1 MLRMTSA
8 STFPPSPRRARGLSV
23 AALLCLLA
31 GAAHAVSGHDTFNK
45 MPASSFNKDDM
56 AMMMARVD
64 QALKAEKDGETL
76 EWKND
81 ATPASGSVTPMARF
95 TADGL
100 ACRRLRIINVYG
112 SNKAQGVYRFCEK
125 PAGKWK
131 LVGPDPAPR

>member
-1 MLRMTSA
+1 MTSA
-8 STFPPSPRRARGLSV
+8 SNSCLSPRRARGLAL
-23 AALLCLLA
+23 AALLYLLA
-31 GAAHAVSGHDTFNK
+31 GAAQAVSGHDTFAK
-45 MPASSFNKDDM
+45 MPAASFNKDDT

-81 ATPASGSVTPMARF
+81 ATPASGSVTPLARF
-95 TADGL
+95 TSDGL
-100 ACRRLRIINVYG
+100 ACRRLRIVNVYG

-131 LVGPDPAPR
+131 LVGPDPAPG